1 MLIVRPAPNHRRRRD
16 KPVRATTGIA
26 EAPEPAHEAGQ
37 SMIRAVFS
45 SADSAFAEILWSTVA
60 FCFYLVIIVQKLTN

>member
-37 SMIRAVFS
+37 SMISLQLPWAGSEV
-45 SADSAFAEILWSTVA
+45 
-60 FCFYLVIIVQKLTN
+60 LTAASVVCGVPAGR